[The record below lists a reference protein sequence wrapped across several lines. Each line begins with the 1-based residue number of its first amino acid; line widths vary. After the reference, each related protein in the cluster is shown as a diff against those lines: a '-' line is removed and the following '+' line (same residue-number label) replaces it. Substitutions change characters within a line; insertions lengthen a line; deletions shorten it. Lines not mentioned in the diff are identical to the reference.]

1 MTGYVGI
8 GGPHPSVST
17 RKLVMRPGTWA
28 IFAIRTLDAR
38 VTSSELEEP
47 LFFFFPFV
55 ASTFFRSSENDSS
68 INFQHLELVM

>member
-38 VTSSELEEP
+38 VTSSELEETR
-47 LFFFFPFV
+47 FFFPFV
-55 ASTFFRSSENDSS
+55 ASMFFRSSENDSS
-68 INFQHLELVM
+68 ISFQHLELVI